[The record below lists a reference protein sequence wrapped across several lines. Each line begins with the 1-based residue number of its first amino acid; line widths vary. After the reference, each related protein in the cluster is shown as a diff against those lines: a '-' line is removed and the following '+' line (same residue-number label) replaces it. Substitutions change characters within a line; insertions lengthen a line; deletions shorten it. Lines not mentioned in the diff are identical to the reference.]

1 MITLHQLR
9 IFSAVAHSS
18 SLTRA
23 AKQLGVTQPSLSQQ
37 LAKLESV
44 LGGRLF
50 DRVNNQLILTD
61 AGRFLL
67 RKAETVLAEMD
78 EAEAGLAE
86 YRLGRRGRI
95 AVGAL
100 ASVARTIV
108 PAAYRQALESIPDLE
123 LDLHELAPAEAI
135 EQLYGRNLQLALLS
149 PVSVAQN
156 RLSFSRI
163 DLARDPYVFATPK
176 GLDLGCVTDPEWD
189 LRPDQRQL
197 LNRTIQFNFGN
208 LHNQRV
214 EEWYRRV
221 LPRHQTIAHCRT
233 YEAAL
238 AMVEAGLGVA
248 LVPQL
253 TTQLGGRTVFDV
265 DLYAV
270 SGMERPIMALIPPQY
285 RRVQPFTTFL
295 DALRRAARQLVLL
308 PTGPTPPFLGQ
319 SRQTAEGPVEEA
331 SA

>member
-37 LAKLESV
+37 LAKLESA

-78 EAEAGLAE
+78 EAETGLAE

-108 PAAYRQALESIPDLE
+108 PPAYRCTLETIPDLE
-123 LDLHELAPAEAI
+123 LDLHELAPSEAV

-149 PVSVAQN
+149 PISVAQN
-156 RLSFSRI
+156 RISFNRVDI
-163 DLARDPYVFATPK
+163 ARDPYVFATPK
-176 GLDLGCVTDPEWD
+176 GLDLGCVADPEWD
-189 LRPDQRQL
+189 LTAEQRRL

-221 LPRHQTIAHCRT
+221 LPRHQTVAHCRT

-253 TTQLGGRTVFDV
+253 TTQFGDRTAFDV

-270 SGMERPIMALIPPQY
+270 AGMQRPIVALVPPQY
-285 RRVQPFTTFL
+285 RRAQPFVTFL
-295 DALRRAARQLVLL
+295 EALRQAARELKLL
-308 PTGPTPPFLGQ
+308 PVGPTPPFLRRG
-319 SRQTAEGPVEEA
+319 RQVVEESTEV

>member
-37 LAKLESV
+37 LAKLESA

-108 PAAYRQALESIPDLE
+108 PAAYRRALETIPDLE
-123 LDLHELAPAEAI
+123 LDLHEMAPAEAV
-135 EQLYGRNLQLALLS
+135 EQLYGRNLQMALLS

-156 RLSFSRI
+156 RLSFTRVDI
-163 DLARDPYVFATPK
+163 ARDPYVFATPK

-189 LRPDQRQL
+189 LTQEQRRL
-197 LNRTIQFNFGN
+197 LNRTILFNFGN

-214 EEWYRRV
+214 EEWYRQV
-221 LPRHQTIAHCRT
+221 LPRHQAIARCRT

-253 TTQLGGRTVFDV
+253 TTQLGERSVFDV

-270 SGMERPIMALIPPQY
+270 AGMERPIVALIPPQY
-285 RRVQPFTTFL
+285 RRAQPFVTFL
-295 DALRRAARQLVLL
+295 EALRRTAEGLKLL
-308 PTGPTPPFLGQ
+308 PVGPIPPFLSR
-319 SRQTAEGPVEEA
+319 SRQVVEERIEV
-331 SA
+331 SV